1 MNQVR
6 IEEVKNTF
14 PDVIVETLIFSVKFH
29 SYTRLDGAGTRCR
42 PIKRSFSKNHLQHMK
57 NVVKYKTKIED
68 FAIITVRSY

>member
-29 SYTRLDGAGTRCR
+29 SYTRLDGAGTGCR
-42 PIKRSFSKNHLQHMK
+42 PIKRSFS
-57 NVVKYKTKIED
+57 
-68 FAIITVRSY
+68 